1 MNAWHL
7 VVFEGL
13 IVAYL
18 IDQNSCCRP
27 HRFQIFGFLLIL
39 INATREITPYFIVTF
54 SCPKWPIVT
63 FSCPKWPIVTFSSPK
78 GPILWI
84 FSYQNYL

>member
-1 MNAWHL
+1 MTAWHI

-18 IDQNSCCRP
+18 TDHNSCCRP
-27 HRFQIFGFLLIL
+27 QSVQIFGFLLIL
-39 INATREITPYFIVTF
+39 LTAVRKLPPYFILTF
-54 SCPKWPIVT
+54 SCPKW
-63 FSCPKWPIVTFSSPK
+63 
-78 GPILWI
+78 PILWI